1 MLSPFECLCGNFIL
15 PEPASYVFF
24 YAFFNLRKL
33 LYIIVAK
40 TVAKVWDD
48 NNNADKKR
56 PDSIQVQL
64 YANGDAVGD
73 PVVLNAD
80 GDWKYTWANLDAKK
94 DGQEVSYSVK
104 ELEVPKNYKASYSED
119 GFTITNKLQKDP
131 VKPVT
136 GDTMHLG
143 LWLIGF
149 VVAASA
155 LCVGILLKKKTSR
168 KAARHS

>member
-1 MLSPFECLCGNFIL
+1 M
-15 PEPASYVFF
+15 A
-24 YAFFNLRKL
+24 RK
-33 LYIIVAK
+33 
-40 TVAKVWDD
+40 
-48 NNNADKKR
+48 
-56 PDSIQVQL
+56 
-64 YANGDAVGD
+64 
-73 PVVLNAD
+73 
-80 GDWKYTWANLDAKK
+80 
-94 DGQEVSYSVK
+94 VSYSVK